1 MYHTYCWY
9 NPWLG
14 MFHYVPNTTGD
25 HPSSCAD
32 APAPQLGQ
40 QELLC
45 ALQSLQHRSFASP
58 RASWCAA
65 VAVVHCVFPVFIAT
79 TTTVFLVKYQ
89 LQFIYRRIRCPLQ
102 LTPSFSHFI
111 SCCSTPHLCCW
122 HVSFVEQNKYLIWLI
137 SKSFFLDTK
146 VYDLVII

>member
-1 MYHTYCWY
+1 
-9 NPWLG
+9 
-14 MFHYVPNTTGD
+14 
-25 HPSSCAD
+25 
-32 APAPQLGQ
+32 
-40 QELLC
+40 
-45 ALQSLQHRSFASP
+45 
-58 RASWCAA
+58 
-65 VAVVHCVFPVFIAT
+65 VFIATTTTTAT